1 MGNKSKA
8 RQRKNKKTRKGKHFS
23 TVIFSK
29 LNSHCSIHLFC
40 QLNIHIFEFNFY
52 SVYSFHKTIDNP
64 TASRWLFTFLFFF
77 LSIPLVYYFVW
88 NPNLFL
94 FRLCAQRKTPAKIT
108 FVVWM
113 FYKKSPFPLSFN
125 NFTNLI
131 TQYERRSINI
141 KVLLSPKRPAS
152 TIDVIVHFD
161 SLRVSPYSKLL
172 IEQKISTHISSLSE
186 ESNECLFSLIP
197 FYCKYVLTSWPQL
210 RITWKLI
217 SFTRNLSKSDN
228 ISTCE

>member
-1 MGNKSKA
+1 MI
-8 RQRKNKKTRKGKHFS
+8 
-23 TVIFSK
+23 V
-29 LNSHCSIHLFC
+29 
-40 QLNIHIFEFNFY
+40 HI
-52 SVYSFHKTIDNP
+52 SV
-64 TASRWLFTFLFFF
+64 FF

-217 SFTRNLSKSDN
+217 SLHV
-228 ISTCE
+228 ISASLIIYRLVSNNGVKWTLEVFSRCSSLANSR